1 MRKIRRLSLRVV
13 SAARSRAI
21 VNGLIA
27 RVTRLNPMSETEKIN
42 LLDLNRAGL
51 EAFFVACDEKPFRAR
66 QLMQWVHQRG
76 VIDFEQMSDMSKGLR
91 GFLSEHCCIELPQVI
106 SAQRSHDGTRKWLL
120 SMDGSENAVEC
131 VLIPEKSRMTLCV
144 SSQVGCTLNCS
155 FCSTAKQ
162 GFNRNLSTAEII
174 AQLHL
179 AHHSL
184 LKEGHSQGVTNVV
197 MMGMGEPLL
206 NFDAVTAAVDMMCD
220 DYAYALS
227 KRRVTISTAGVVPA
241 MEKLDQVTD
250 VALAV
255 SLHAPND
262 ELRNQL
268 VPINKK
274 YPIHQLL
281 AACHSYIDGYKSRKI
296 TFEYVMLKGVNDSLE
311 HARQLARLIQGIPCK
326 LNLIPFNPYPHAIYQ
341 CSDKEDIDKFRD
353 YTSSKGIITVTRR
366 ARGEDID
373 AACGQLVGAFHDRS
387 RRSEKYQLSLR
398 DIEGVSIAH

>member
-1 MRKIRRLSLRVV
+1 
-13 SAARSRAI
+13 
-21 VNGLIA
+21 
-27 RVTRLNPMSETEKIN
+27 
-42 LLDLNRAGL
+42 
-51 EAFFVACDEKPFRAR
+51 
-66 QLMQWVHQRG
+66 
-76 VIDFEQMSDMSKGLR
+76 
-91 GFLSEHCCIELPQVI
+91 
-106 SAQRSHDGTRKWLL
+106 
-120 SMDGSENAVEC
+120 
-131 VLIPEKSRMTLCV
+131 
-144 SSQVGCTLNCS
+144 
-155 FCSTAKQ
+155 
-162 GFNRNLSTAEII
+162 
-174 AQLHL
+174 
-179 AHHSL
+179 
-184 LKEGHSQGVTNVV
+184 

-206 NFDAVTAAVDMMCD
+206 NFDAVIAAVDMMCD

-241 MEKLDQVTD
+241 MEKLVQVTD
-250 VALAV
+250 VSLAV

-262 ELRNQL
+262 ELRSQL

>member
-1 MRKIRRLSLRVV
+1 MPGNHVLAEPEYSY
-13 SAARSRAI
+13 
-21 VNGLIA
+21 
-27 RVTRLNPMSETEKIN
+27 LNPMPTTDKIN
-42 LLDLNRAGL
+42 LLDFNRAAL
-51 EAFFVACDEKPFRAR
+51 EKFFVSNGEKSFRAR

-76 VIDFEQMSDMSKGLR
+76 ITEFAQMTDMSKSLR
-91 GFLSEHCCIELPQVI
+91 GFLAVHCCIERPRILTQ
-106 SAQRSHDGTRKWLL
+106 QRAVDGTRKWLL
-120 SMDGSENAVEC
+120 SFDDSDNAIEC

-144 SSQVGCTLNCS
+144 SSQLGCTLNCS

-184 LKEGHSQGVTNVV
+184 IAEGYPQGVTNVV

-206 NFDAVTAAVDMMCD
+206 NFDAVIAAVDMMCD
-220 DYAYALS
+220 DFGYALS

-241 MEKLDQVTD
+241 MEKLEQVTD

-262 ELRNQL
+262 KLRNQL
-268 VPINKK
+268 VPINRK
-274 YPIHQLL
+274 YPIRELL
-281 AACHSYIDGYKSRKI
+281 RACRGYIEGYKSRKI
-296 TFEYVMLKGVNDSLE
+296 TFEYVMLDGINDSLE
-311 HARQLARLIQGIPCK
+311 HARQLVALIGDIPCK

-341 CSDKEDIDKFRD
+341 CSEAEVIDRFRD
-353 YTSSKGIITVTRR
+353 YTASKGIVTVTRR
-366 ARGEDID
+366 ARGDDID

-387 RRSEKYQLSLR
+387 RRSEKYQLSLSE
-398 DIEGVSIAH
+398 IQGVPIAHS